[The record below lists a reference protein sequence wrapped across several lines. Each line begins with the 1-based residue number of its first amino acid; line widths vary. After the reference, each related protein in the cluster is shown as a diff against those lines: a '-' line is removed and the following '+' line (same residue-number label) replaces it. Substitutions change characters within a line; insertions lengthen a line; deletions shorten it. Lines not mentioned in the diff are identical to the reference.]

1 MTYANDMT
9 SPAADTALASELRTT
24 VMRLA
29 RRLRNQRA
37 DSTLSLGQL
46 AVLGSLDRHGPL
58 TPGELAAHER
68 VQPPSMTRIIAAL
81 EAAALVTRT
90 GHPTDR
96 RQVLVALSPEGKGM
110 LRDDRRR
117 RDAWLA
123 QRMRT
128 LGPEDLAV
136 LRKAAAVLNRLAES

>member
-29 RRLRNQRA
+29 RRLRNQRG
-37 DSTLSLGQL
+37 DTTMSLGQL
-46 AVLGSLDRHGPL
+46 AALGSLERHGPL

-68 VQPPSMTRIIAAL
+68 VQPPSMTRIVAAL
-81 EAAALVTRT
+81 EAAGYVTRT
-90 GHPTDR
+90 DHPTDG
-96 RQVLVALSPEGKGM
+96 RQVLVSASPAGKAL
-110 LRDDRRR
+110 LRDDRKR

-123 QRMRT
+123 QRMRD
-128 LGPEDLAV
+128 LEPADLAV
-136 LRKAAAVLNRLAES
+136 LRDAAAVLNRLADS